1 MREPL
6 IGFGLAVAT
15 CIVLGMLPAE
25 LSRDVT
31 AIFLTLIASIYTG
44 FSLASNRQLPLIKQ
58 IIGCTFFITLALLSM
73 WLSWWFPVAGL
84 GLHGVWDYLHRGKH
98 GQGIIPCWYVPFC
111 GVHDW
116 VVALF
121 IAVMYSARS

>member
-1 MREPL
+1 MLEPL

-31 AIFLTLIASIYTG
+31 AIFLMLIASIYTG
-44 FSLASNRQLPLIKQ
+44 FSLASNDQLPLIKQ
-58 IIGCTFFITLALLSM
+58 IIGCIFFITLALLGI

-84 GLHGVWDYLHRGKH
+84 GLDGVWDCLHRGKH
-98 GQGIIPCWYVPFC
+98 SQGIIPYRYGPYCAVY
-111 GVHDW
+111 DW
-116 VVALF
+116 
-121 IAVMYSARS
+121 